1 MIQLDFSFNNIDT
14 ILYSQDFKI
23 FTRNISLKLTMN
35 KIKNKDKEISLNFSP
50 INLSF
55 SHNENNNS
63 IINNFFTGHC
73 LLEDFKIH
81 LTDIKKE
88 KKIHLIFGNSLAF
101 AHDFHLFYIMK
112 FVSEIIGSIFEQ
124 GIMKKIKGKKS
135 KIPKRKTEIKLLW
148 IKLEIVHYLNKIDI
162 IHGKIENFEILVGDH
177 LLIPHFKSYYC
188 SSIKDNFYDFCELE
202 HFIIEFREKENLTN
216 LIFDDIKINAFTP
229 LVARP
234 IHQFSTF
241 YIFFPVW
248 LDYYLTE
255 QFIIDDETQICKFK
269 TEKTRNSKCKLIFSK
284 IQV

>member
-1 MIQLDFSFNNIDT
+1 
-14 ILYSQDFKI
+14 
-23 FTRNISLKLTMN
+23 MN

-55 SHNENNNS
+55 SHNENDNL
-63 IINNFFTGHC
+63 IINNFFIGHC

-162 IHGKIENFEILVGDH
+162 IHGKTENFEILVGDH

-188 SSIKDNFYDFCELE
+188 SSIKDNFM
-202 HFIIEFREKENLTN
+202 
-216 LIFDDIKINAFTP
+216 IFVN
-229 LVARP
+229 
-234 IHQFSTF
+234 
-241 YIFFPVW
+241 
-248 LDYYLTE
+248 
-255 QFIIDDETQICKFK
+255 
-269 TEKTRNSKCKLIFSK
+269 
-284 IQV
+284 